1 METCKLSSAP
11 FLTFLRHGHRRG
23 FTWLLR
29 GALGVLLALGIASGP
44 MADIY
49 YIKEKPKNAPK
60 PLTEE
65 ERAKQQTGPKRKA
78 HIGPLILKQ
87 EPPVQAPPPAESEAV
102 QAITKAQES
111 RNPTIKGEEALL
123 VANQTLA
130 KQESALWKRVLFYLF
145 FVLAGIAVVLG
156 LKWWAD
162 KQVPAPPTKR

>member
-1 METCKLSSAP
+1 
-11 FLTFLRHGHRRG
+11 
-23 FTWLLR
+23 
-29 GALGVLLALGIASGP
+29 

-111 RNPTIKGEEALL
+111 RNPAIKGEEALL